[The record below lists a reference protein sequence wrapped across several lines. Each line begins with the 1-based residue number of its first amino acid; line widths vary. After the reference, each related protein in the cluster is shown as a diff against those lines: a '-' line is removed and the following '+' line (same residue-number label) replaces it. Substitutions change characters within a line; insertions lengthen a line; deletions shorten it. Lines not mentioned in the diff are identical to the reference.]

1 MSGRGVSGPVDGRAA
16 RAHRTRDAI
25 VGACTALLLE
35 GDLRPTAPRIAER
48 AGVSVR
54 SVFLHFEDLEQLF
67 TAVADRYFAQ
77 TSRQVA
83 SIAADA
89 PLRHRVED
97 FVAER
102 ARLLEVVTPMRR
114 AANVHAPTSIVLS
127 SRLRMAQEF
136 LRGEVARTF
145 APELSSRDDA
155 DRTQLLDALDAT
167 LSWSS
172 WDTLRNIMGR
182 PPDAAR
188 SVLQRAVLA
197 LLAHG

>member
-1 MSGRGVSGPVDGRAA
+1 MNGRDVDAPVDGRAA
-16 RAHRTRDAI
+16 RAQRTRDAI
-25 VGACTALLLE
+25 VTACTELLLE

-67 TAVADRYFAQ
+67 TAVADRFFAK

-83 SIAADA
+83 KIDPDA
-89 PLRHRVED
+89 PLRQRVAD
-97 FVAER
+97 IVTER
-102 ARLLEVVTPMRR
+102 ARLFEVVTPMRR
-114 AANVHAPTSIVLS
+114 AAYVHAPTSVVLA
-127 SRLRMAQEF
+127 SRLRMAQDF

-145 APELSSRDDA
+145 APELAHREDRD
-155 DRTQLLDALDAT
+155 RLELLDALDAT

-172 WDTLRNIMGR
+172 WDTLRTMMGR

-188 SVLQRAVLA
+188 SVLERSVLA
-197 LLAHG
+197 LLS

>member
-1 MSGRGVSGPVDGRAA
+1 MNGHDVDAPVDGRAA
-16 RAHRTRDAI
+16 RAQRTRDAI
-25 VGACTALLLE
+25 VTACTSLLLE

-67 TAVADRYFAQ
+67 TAVADRFFAR

-83 SIAADA
+83 KIDPDA
-89 PLRHRVED
+89 PLRQRVAD
-97 FVAER
+97 IVTER
-102 ARLLEVVTPMRR
+102 ARLFEVVTPMRR
-114 AANVHAPTSIVLS
+114 AAYVHAPTSVVLA
-127 SRLRMAQEF
+127 SRLRMAQDF

-145 APELSSRDDA
+145 SPELARTRDDG
-155 DRTQLLDALDAT
+155 DRLELLDALDAT

-172 WDTLRNIMGR
+172 WDTLRTMMGR

-188 SVLQRAVLA
+188 SVLERAVLA
-197 LLAHG
+197 LLS

>member
-1 MSGRGVSGPVDGRAA
+1 MNGADGGGPVDGRAA
-16 RAHRTRDAI
+16 RAQRTRDAI
-25 VGACTALLLE
+25 VSACTALLLE

-54 SVFLHFEDLEQLF
+54 SVFMHFEDLEQLF
-67 TAVADRYFAQ
+67 TAVADRFFAR

-83 SIAADA
+83 SIDPDA
-89 PLRHRVED
+89 PLERRVGD

-114 AANVHAPTSIVLS
+114 AANVHAPTSMVLT
-127 SRLRMAQEF
+127 SRLRMAQDF

-145 APELSSRDDA
+145 APELSSRDDG
-155 DRTQLLDALDAT
+155 DRAQLLDALDAT

-172 WDTLRNIMGR
+172 WDTLRSIMGR
-182 PPDAAR
+182 PPDAAK
-188 SVLQRAVLA
+188 SVLERAVLA
-197 LLAHG
+197 LLA